1 MLERYLESED
11 IFYRERKRE
20 RENFKKPRTKRWEN
34 SWRAILWSRP
44 WNFVVPS
51 EREIFFT
58 EEASITLSIA
68 GDKGFRKERTV
79 LGTRTDPWQCRPTR
93 EAISPSPP
101 VLRRHR
107 KDFPFV
113 ARLFPLWLSF
123 FPIGPCF
130 RALFPACYRR
140 RRYFR
145 TELRAI
151 AREWV
156 IKRARIRSNELL
168 HPVLVLR
175 CLERC
180 NLFNLA
186 WIFR

>member
-1 MLERYLESED
+1 MSEGHLEFKNIL
-11 IFYRERKRE
+11 IE
-20 RENFKKPRTKRWEN
+20 REGERIPKNWGQREEKIHVGKVV
-34 SWRAILWSRP
+34 LWSRP

-51 EREIFFT
+51 EIFFT

-93 EAISPSPP
+93 EAISPSLP

-107 KDFPFV
+107 KERIFPSSRGYFPFE
-113 ARLFPLWLSF
+113 LFF
-123 FPIGPCF
+123 FPIRPCL
-130 RALFPACYRR
+130 RALFPACYCR
-140 RRYFR
+140 RRYFG

-156 IKRARIRSNELL
+156 IKRACIRVNELL
-168 HPVLVLR
+168 HPVLDLR

-180 NLFNLA
+180 NLFCLA
-186 WIFR
+186 FR